1 MELVNT
7 AVFGL
12 LSVASLVIFIIVLI
26 KSFKDGGVLHGILGI
41 LTCGLYTYIWGWL
54 KSKQLQLFKLM
65 LLWTIVTVVS
75 LAMPII
81 VGTSALMQVIPMA
94 AELGIGEP
102 PAIQLKPAKKKRGKQ
117 TARKS
122 QKSKARAGKAAKKGK
137 PKKAK
142 PSDPN
147 SRALALW
154 KKGKFNKPDQAVAL
168 LGKVIKQHPNFAPA
182 YNNRGNAYRDLRQYS
197 KAIQDYN
204 RAISLNPKFSKAY
217 NNRGN
222 VYFDQKN
229 YQMAIRDYNQSVSAN
244 PNYKLAYMNRGLAY
258 HRLKQNS
265 LACKD
270 FNKACKMGECDG
282 IQWAKKQRICK

>member
-12 LSVASLVIFIIVLI
+12 LSLASLVMFIIVLI
-26 KSFKDGGVLHGILGI
+26 RSFKDGGVLHGILGI

-65 LLWTIVTVVS
+65 LLWTIVWVLS
-75 LAMPII
+75 IAMPII

-94 AELGIGEP
+94 GELGIGEQP
-102 PAIQLKPAKKKRGKQ
+102 PKRITPVKKLAK
-117 TARKS
+117 
-122 QKSKARAGKAAKKGK
+122 KSKARAGKKSK

-147 SRALALW
+147 SRALDLW
-154 KKGKFNKPDQAVAL
+154 KKDKFNKPDEAVTL
-168 LGKVIKQHPNFAPA
+168 LGKVIQQHPDFAPA
-182 YNNRGNAYRDLRQYS
+182 YNNRGNAYRDMRQYA

-204 RAISLNPKFSKAY
+204 RAISLDPKFAKAF

-229 YQMAIRDYNQSVSAN
+229 YQMAIRDYNQSVSVD
-244 PNYKLAYMNRGLAY
+244 PDYKLAYMNRGLAY
-258 HRLKQNS
+258 HRLKQDN

-270 FNKACKMGECDG
+270 FTKACQMGECDG
-282 IQWAKKQRICK
+282 IQWAKQRGMCK

>member
-12 LSVASLVIFIIVLI
+12 LSIASLVIFIIVLL
-26 KSFKDGGVLHGILGI
+26 KSFKEGGVLHGILGI

-65 LLWTIVTVVS
+65 ALWTIVFVLS

-81 VGTSALMQVIPMA
+81 VGTSALMQAIPMA
-94 AELGIGEP
+94 EDLGLVAQAPTKIKP
-102 PAIQLKPAKKKRGKQ
+102 PKQRGAKAAGKAKQ
-117 TARKS
+117 A
-122 QKSKARAGKAAKKGK
+122 KARANNKDNAKM
-137 PKKAK
+137 AK

-147 SRALALW
+147 SQALALW
-154 KKGKFNKPDQAVAL
+154 KQGKFNKPDQAVNL
-168 LGKVIKQHPNFAPA
+168 LGKVIQQNPDFAPA

-204 RAISLNPKFSKAY
+204 RAISLNPKFAKAY

-229 YQMAIRDYNQSVSAN
+229 YQMAIRDYNQSVSLN
-244 PNYKLAYMNRGLAY
+244 PDYKLAYMNRGLAY
-258 HRLKQNS
+258 HQLKQNP

-270 FNKACKMGECDG
+270 FNKACQMGECEG
-282 IQWAKKQRICK
+282 IRWAKRRGICK

>member
-12 LSVASLVIFIIVLI
+12 LSVAGLVVFIIVLI
-26 KSFKDGGVLHGILGI
+26 KSFKEGGVLHGILGI

-54 KSKQLQLFKLM
+54 KSKQLQLAKLM
-65 LLWTIVTVVS
+65 LLWTVVWVLS
-75 LAMPII
+75 MAMPLI
-81 VGTSALMQVIPMA
+81 VGTSALMQAIPMA
-94 AELGIGEP
+94 GELGIGGQ
-102 PAIQLKPAKKKRGKQ
+102 PAETMKPAKLRGK
-117 TARKS
+117 KS
-122 QKSKARAGKAAKKGK
+122 AKSSKKSKARAGKASKKGK
-137 PKKAK
+137 PAKAK

-147 SRALALW
+147 SKALALW
-154 KKGKFNKPDQAVAL
+154 KKGKFNKPDQAAAL
-168 LGKVIKQHPNFAPA
+168 LGKVIKQHPDFAPA
-182 YNNRGNAYRDLRQYS
+182 YNNRGNAYRDLRQYA

-204 RAISLNPKFSKAY
+204 RAISLDPKFAKAF

-258 HRLKQNS
+258 HQLKQNN

-270 FNKACKMGECDG
+270 FSKACQMGECDG